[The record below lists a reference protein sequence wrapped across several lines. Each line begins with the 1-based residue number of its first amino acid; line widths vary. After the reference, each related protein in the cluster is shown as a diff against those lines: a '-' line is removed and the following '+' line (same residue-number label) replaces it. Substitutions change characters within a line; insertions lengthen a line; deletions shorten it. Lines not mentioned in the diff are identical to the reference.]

1 MSYDHQPFLRRHIR
15 VVPDF
20 PKPGIQFYDIS
31 TLLAHAGAWRTAIH
45 AMAREVETFVPDTL
59 VAIES
64 RGFIFAA
71 PIAVQLGLGMVMVRK
86 RGKLPGNVHSH
97 AYTLE
102 YGDDVVEVSADL
114 VQRGQKV
121 VLIDDLLATG
131 GTGAAAIELLQQAG
145 VETLGSVF
153 LMELIGLGGAAKLGV
168 PCRSVLQVPA

>member
-1 MSYDHQPFLRRHIR
+1 MSQDHQSFLRRHIR
-15 VVPDF
+15 VVPNF
-20 PKPGIQFYDIS
+20 PKAGIQFYDIS

-45 AMAREVETFVPDTL
+45 AMAKEVETFVPDTL

-71 PIAVQLGLGMVMVRK
+71 PIAVELGLGMVMVRK
-86 RGKLPGNVHSH
+86 HGKLPGNVHSH

-114 VQRGQKV
+114 IQAGQQV

-131 GTGAAAIELLQQAG
+131 GTAAASIALLKQAG
-145 VETLGSVF
+145 VETLGAVF
-153 LMELIGLGGAAKLGV
+153 LMELIGLGGTAKVGI

>member
-71 PIAVQLGLGMVMVRK
+71 PIAVELGLGMVMVRK

-97 AYTLE
+97 AYSLE

-114 VQRGQKV
+114 IEPGQKV

-131 GTGAAAIELLQQAG
+131 GTAAAAITLLETAG
-145 VETLGSVF
+145 VQTLGSVF
-153 LMELIGLGGAAKLGV
+153 LMELIGLGGAAKVGV
-168 PCRSVLQVPA
+168 PCRTVLQVPA

>member
-71 PIAVQLGLGMVMVRK
+71 PIAVELGLGMVMVRK

-114 VQRGQKV
+114 IERGQKV

-131 GTGAAAIELLQQAG
+131 GTAAAAITLLKAAG

-153 LMELIGLGGAAKLGV
+153 LMELIGLGGAARVGV
-168 PCRSVLQVPA
+168 PCRTVLQVPA